1 MKRLDLLL
9 VGALVALA
17 AFVGDAANDARMTL
31 GGTFGEVVRETTRA
45 STGGAVGTL
54 AAGGTRLRLAF
65 DESEPNDI
73 AEVQRRLRA
82 GAPGTYINE
91 ILVRRDSSITRWPD
105 RRAEPLRVWVQPTSR
120 VAGFDA
126 GSPAIVREAF
136 EEWADTGVPLSFSF
150 VVDSA
155 AADIHVTWVDRFN
168 EPISGKTLWAHDS
181 DWWIVE
187 ANIELA
193 VHHSSG
199 ERLDSAA
206 VRAIALHEI
215 GHLLGLDHTADAS
228 NIMTPKV
235 RVRTLSSAD
244 QATARLLYMLPP
256 GPVR

>member
-9 VGALVALA
+9 VSALVALA
-17 AFVGDAANDARMTL
+17 AFVGDAAGDVQLLVPA
-31 GGTFGEVVRETTRA
+31 VVEGSIRTTG
-45 STGGAVGTL
+45 SLGGAVGTL
-54 AAGGTRLRLAF
+54 ARATGRRRGAG
-65 DESEPNDI
+65 DDSEPRDLE
-73 AEVQRRLRA
+73 EVQRRLRS

-105 RRAEPLRVWVQPTSR
+105 RRAEPLRVWVQPTTR
-120 VAGFDA
+120 IAGFDP
-126 GSPAIVREAF
+126 GSPAVVREAF
-136 EEWADTGVPLSFSF
+136 TEWAETGVPLSFSF
-150 VVDSA
+150 VLDSA

-193 VHHSSG
+193 VHHNG
-199 ERLDSAA
+199 GDRLDSAA

-215 GHLLGLDHTADAS
+215 GHLIGLDHTMDAS

-235 RVRTLSSAD
+235 RVRSLSEAD
-244 QATARLLYMLPP
+244 ERTARLLYMLPP